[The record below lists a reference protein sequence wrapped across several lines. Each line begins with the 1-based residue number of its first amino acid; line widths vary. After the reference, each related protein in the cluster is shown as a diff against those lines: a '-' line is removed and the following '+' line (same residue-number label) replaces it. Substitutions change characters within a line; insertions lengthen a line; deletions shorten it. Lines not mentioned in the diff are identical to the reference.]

1 MTKIYAT
8 NTEYFIDLFFRD
20 PDSPTKHNSESN
32 ETSKIGAN
40 QISNGYS
47 HTELTEK
54 QQVKEESPIYN
65 YPTRKGT
72 TVSKV
77 SNSIEVFGYNF
88 CNNKYTKNNTNII
101 MNISEHKN
109 VIYSGRCSRCCR
121 QTQPLLRHLQESL

>member
-40 QISNGYS
+40 QISNGCS
-47 HTELTEK
+47 HTESTEK
-54 QQVKEESPIYN
+54 QQVKEESPVHN

-88 CNNKYTKNNTNII
+88 
-101 MNISEHKN
+101 
-109 VIYSGRCSRCCR
+109 
-121 QTQPLLRHLQESL
+121 